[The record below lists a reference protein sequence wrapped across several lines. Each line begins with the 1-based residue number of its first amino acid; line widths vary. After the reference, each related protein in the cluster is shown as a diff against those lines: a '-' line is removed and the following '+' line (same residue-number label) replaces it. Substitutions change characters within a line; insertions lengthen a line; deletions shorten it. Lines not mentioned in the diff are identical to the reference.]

1 MIKQWRTNQKDI
13 SNIRDFI
20 ALYEMK
26 WTFSTHLASHH
37 NGSVESLI
45 KTVKNALKKIVNE
58 RVLSEEEYRTVLKQV
73 QELVNNCP
81 LWPTDGN
88 VEQSPITSNDLLR
101 PKGLNRN
108 PTSLNE
114 GNPKLRYDYIQRLV
128 SEWWKLWLQYFVPNL
143 QPRSKWRKLRENV
156 AVGDIVLVIDKDIIR
171 GQWQMAVVLEVY
183 TGSDGN
189 VRSVKIKTRTGTYDR
204 PITKLCLLL
213 SKQKCE
219 TEK

>member
-1 MIKQWRTNQKDI
+1 MDHATNLTTDNFLLAFRRFITIYGQPKFIRSDNGQNFRGAAREIGEMIKQWRTNQKDI

-26 WTFSTHLASHH
+26 WTFSTPLASHH

-58 RVLSEEEYRTVLKQV
+58 RVISEEEYRTVLAQV
-73 QELVNNCP
+73 QELVNNRS
-81 LWPTDGN
+81 LWPTDGD
-88 VEQSPITSNDLLR
+88 VEQSPITPNDLLR

-114 GNPKLRYDYIQRLV
+114 GNPKLPYDYIQRLV

-143 QPRSKWRKLRENV
+143 QPRSKCRKRSR
-156 AVGDIVLVIDKDIIR
+156 R
-171 GQWQMAVVLEVY
+171 GY
-183 TGSDGN
+183 SIG
-189 VRSVKIKTRTGTYDR
+189 Y
-204 PITKLCLLL
+204 
-213 SKQKCE
+213 
-219 TEK
+219 